1 MNKVRLLK
9 GNEKNR
15 AKITEWAAA
24 ISVTLGSVFICIFC
38 CMVWGSNGRLVKE
51 VQIIV
56 APVLITINLS
66 AYYLHYR
73 IKIYDLAD
81 RENKI
86 LKQQNEYVRI
96 SYEAYEDQWSNL
108 SKLRHDLKNSCVLEM
123 DYLEKGRYDLLMAHY
138 QKQVGAV
145 KNREKFIYTGNIGID
160 SIVNFKL
167 NTAKRMHI
175 AVEKTIQI
183 TGQVSIDHIDLNI
196 LIGNLMDNAMEA
208 AKGMDSGKRKISLV
222 IRTDKTAF
230 FMEINNGFKG
240 ERARN
245 EEGDFLTN
253 KREKKYHGIGL
264 KSVKGIVK
272 KYDGQM
278 TIYAQ
283 KSEFCIKVLIY
294 MDSQL

>member
-1 MNKVRLLK
+1 MKWKENS
-9 GNEKNR
+9 R
-15 AKITEWAAA
+15 AKITELAAA
-24 ISVTLGSVFICIFC
+24 MSVTVGSIIICIIC
-38 CMVWGSNGRLVKE
+38 CVAWSSNGRLIKE

-66 AYYLHYR
+66 VYYLHYR
-73 IKIYDLAD
+73 IKIYSLAD

-96 SYEAYEDQWSNL
+96 SYEEYESQWSNL
-108 SKLRHDLKNSCVLEM
+108 SKMRHDLKNSCVLEM

-138 QKQVGAV
+138 KKKVGAV

-167 NTAKRMHI
+167 DAAKKMRI
-175 AVEKTIQI
+175 TVEKTIQI
-183 TGQVSIDHIDLNI
+183 NGQVSIDHVDLNI

-208 AKGMDSGKRKISLV
+208 AGGMDAGKRKIKLV
-222 IRTDKTAF
+222 MRTDKTAF
-230 FMEINNGFKG
+230 FLEINNGFKG
-240 ERARN
+240 ERIRN
-245 EEGDFLTN
+245 EKGVFLTN

-264 KSVKGIVK
+264 KSVEGIVK

-278 TIYAQ
+278 VIDSQ

>member
-15 AKITEWAAA
+15 AKITEWAAT

-56 APVLITINLS
+56 APVLITINLW

-138 QKQVGAV
+138 HQQVGAV
-145 KNREKFIYTGNIGID
+145 
-160 SIVNFKL
+160 
-167 NTAKRMHI
+167 
-175 AVEKTIQI
+175 
-183 TGQVSIDHIDLNI
+183 
-196 LIGNLMDNAMEA
+196 
-208 AKGMDSGKRKISLV
+208 
-222 IRTDKTAF
+222 
-230 FMEINNGFKG
+230 
-240 ERARN
+240 
-245 EEGDFLTN
+245 
-253 KREKKYHGIGL
+253 
-264 KSVKGIVK
+264 
-272 KYDGQM
+272 
-278 TIYAQ
+278 
-283 KSEFCIKVLIY
+283 
-294 MDSQL
+294 

>member
-1 MNKVRLLK
+1 MKEKHLLK
-9 GNEKNR
+9 WKEKGR
-15 AKITEWAAA
+15 GKIAEWAAA
-24 ISVTLGSVFICIFC
+24 MSVTIGSIIICIFC
-38 CMVWGSNGRLVKE
+38 CVTWGSNGRLIRE

-56 APVLITINLS
+56 TPVLITINLS

-73 IKIYDLAD
+73 IRVYDLAD

-86 LKQQNEYVRI
+86 LKQQSEYVRI
-96 SYEAYEDQWSNL
+96 SYEEYESQWSNL
-108 SKLRHDLKNSCVLEM
+108 SKIRHDLKNSCVLEM

-138 QKQVGAV
+138 QKQVGEV
-145 KNREKFIYTGNIGID
+145 VNREKFIYTGNIGID

-167 NTAKRMHI
+167 DAAKKMQI
-175 AVEKTIQI
+175 AVEKTVQI
-183 TGQVSIDHIDLNI
+183 TDQVFIDHVDLNI

-208 AKGMDSGKRKISLV
+208 AGSMDTGKRKISLV

-230 FMEINNGFKG
+230 FLEINNSFKG
-240 ERARN
+240 ERFRN
-245 EEGDFLTN
+245 EKGEFLTS
-253 KREKKYHGIGL
+253 KREKMNHGIGL
-264 KSVKGIVK
+264 KSVEGIVK

-278 TIYAQ
+278 AVSTQ

>member
-1 MNKVRLLK
+1 
-9 GNEKNR
+9 
-15 AKITEWAAA
+15 
-24 ISVTLGSVFICIFC
+24 
-38 CMVWGSNGRLVKE
+38 MVWGSNGRLIKE

-66 AYYLHYR
+66 AYYLRYR

-96 SYEAYEDQWSNL
+96 SYEAYESQWSNL

-167 NTAKRMHI
+167 NTAKKMHI
-175 AVEKTIQI
+175 EVEKTIQI

-208 AKGMDSGKRKISLV
+208 AEGMDSGKRKISLV

-230 FMEINNGFKG
+230 LWKLTMVLKG
-240 ERARN
+240 KEP
-245 EEGDFLTN
+245 ET
-253 KREKKYHGIGL
+253 KREI
-264 KSVKGIVK
+264 
-272 KYDGQM
+272 
-278 TIYAQ
+278 
-283 KSEFCIKVLIY
+283 F
-294 MDSQL
+294 

>member
-1 MNKVRLLK
+1 MNKMHLLK
-9 GNEKNR
+9 GNEKSR

-24 ISVTLGSVFICIFC
+24 IFVTLGSVFICIFC
-38 CMVWGSNGRLVKE
+38 CMVWGSNGRLIKE

-66 AYYLHYR
+66 AYYLRYR

-96 SYEAYEDQWSNL
+96 SYEAYESQWSNL

-167 NTAKRMHI
+167 NTAKKMHI
-175 AVEKTIQI
+175 EVEKTIQI

-208 AKGMDSGKRKISLV
+208 A
-222 IRTDKTAF
+222 
-230 FMEINNGFKG
+230 
-240 ERARN
+240 
-245 EEGDFLTN
+245 
-253 KREKKYHGIGL
+253 
-264 KSVKGIVK
+264 
-272 KYDGQM
+272 
-278 TIYAQ
+278 
-283 KSEFCIKVLIY
+283 
-294 MDSQL
+294 